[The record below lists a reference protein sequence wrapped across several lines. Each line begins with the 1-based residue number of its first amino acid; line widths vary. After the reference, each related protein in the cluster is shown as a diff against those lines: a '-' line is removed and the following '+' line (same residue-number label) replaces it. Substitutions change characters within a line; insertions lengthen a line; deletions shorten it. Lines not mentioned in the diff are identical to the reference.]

1 MKSLIAIV
9 ICILTAAISSQAF
22 ATAVLVDAQG
32 KVEVRIAGRSESA
45 KPGLELPDGS
55 TIEVRDGSAQ
65 VLLESGAM
73 DGIPA
78 NTKYTV
84 GQKAQG
90 GSRTDLGGGIALA
103 MKELAAAGE
112 GPTVHGMVKKVG
124 GPQRIRLGAKAPAKG
139 LRGIYPVGTAI
150 ILEPTITFRWS
161 EPANFKN
168 SVLVI
173 DDAKRRRLAVVKLK
187 PGETNF
193 HRSTEKLHLKKG
205 ESYSWFLAE
214 QVDSDVKGR
223 TARFK
228 FTILSASDAKA
239 LEGQKGK
246 IEALRMGRDGKDL
259 LIAQTYFGYGLYDDM
274 VNRLTPLY
282 ARAPTPF
289 TKKLLRLG
297 YARMGNAAEAAK
309 YE

>member
-1 MKSLIAIV
+1 MFKTMLMIIAASMLIV
-9 ICILTAAISSQAF
+9 PTTSF
-22 ATAVLVDAQG
+22 ASAVLVDAQG
-32 KVEVRIAGRSESA
+32 KVEVTISGKTESA
-45 KPGLELPDGS
+45 KVGTELPDGS
-55 TIEVRDGSAQ
+55 VVDVKKGSAQ

-84 GQKAQG
+84 GSKAHA

-103 MKELAAAGE
+103 MKELAASGE

-124 GPQRIRLGAKAPAKG
+124 GPQQIRLGAKAPAKG

-150 ILEPTITFRWS
+150 VLEPTITFKWS
-161 EPANFKN
+161 EPVGFKN
-168 SVLVI
+168 PVLVLE
-173 DDAKRRRLAVVKLK
+173 DAKRGRLAVLNLK
-187 PGETNF
+187 PGETSF
-193 HRSTEKLHLKKG
+193 HRSSDKLYLKSG
-205 ESYSWFLAE
+205 GSYSWFIAE
-214 QVDSDVKGR
+214 RVGEDVKGR

-228 FTILSASDAKA
+228 FTVLSDSQIRA
-239 LEGQKGK
+239 LGNQKNG
-246 IEALRMGRDGKDL
+246 IEAMRMGQDGKDL

-289 TKKLLRLG
+289 TRKLLRLG
-297 YARMGNAAEAAK
+297 YARMGNMTEAAK

>member
-1 MKSLIAIV
+1 MLKTIFMMIAASMLMV
-9 ICILTAAISSQAF
+9 PTTSF
-22 ATAVLVDAQG
+22 ASAVLVDAQG
-32 KVEVRIAGRSESA
+32 RVEVTVSGKKGSA
-45 KPGLELPDGS
+45 KVGTELPNGS
-55 TIEVRDGSAQ
+55 VVDVGNGSAQ

-84 GQKAQG
+84 GSKAHA

-103 MKELAAAGE
+103 MKELAASGE

-124 GPQRIRLGAKAPAKG
+124 GPQQIRLGAKAPAKG

-150 ILEPTITFRWS
+150 VLESTVTFKWS
-161 EPANFKN
+161 EPASFKN
-168 SVLVI
+168 PVLVL
-173 DDAKRRRLAVVKLK
+173 DNAKKRRLAVLKLK
-187 PGETNF
+187 LGQTNF
-193 HRSTEKLHLKKG
+193 HRSAEKLHLKRG
-205 ESYSWFLAE
+205 GSYSWFLAE
-214 QVDSDVKGR
+214 RVNGDVKGR

-228 FTILSASDAKA
+228 FTVLSGSRVKA
-239 LEGQKGK
+239 LKDQKSG
-246 IEALRMGRDGKDL
+246 IEAMRMGQDGKDL

-282 ARAPTPF
+282 ARAPTLF
-289 TKKLLRLG
+289 TRKLLRLG
-297 YARMGNAAEAAK
+297 YARMGNMREAAK

>member
-1 MKSLIAIV
+1 MFRTIIMAV
-9 ICILTAAISSQAF
+9 VAF
-22 ATAVLVDAQG
+22 VLMMPADSFASAVLIDAQG
-32 KVEVRIAGRSESA
+32 KVDVKVAGRAESA

-55 TIEVRDGSAQ
+55 TVETKEGSAQ

-84 GQKAQG
+84 GSSASS

-103 MKELAAAGE
+103 MKEIAATGE

-124 GPQRIRLGAKAPAKG
+124 GPEKLKLGAKVPSKG
-139 LRGIYPVGTAI
+139 LRGVYPVGTTI
-150 ILEPTITFRWS
+150 VLEPTITFKWS
-161 EPANFKN
+161 EPASFQNP
-168 SVLVI
+168 VLVI
-173 DDAKRRRLAVVKLK
+173 DDAKRKRLAVVTLK
-187 PGETNF
+187 SDQTVF
-193 HRSTEKLHLKKG
+193 HRSSDKLHLKGG
-205 ESYSWFLAE
+205 ESYSWFIGE
-214 QVDSDVKGR
+214 SVGGDVKGR

-228 FTILSASDAKA
+228 FTTLSDAKA
-239 LEGQKGK
+239 KKLVGQKGR
-246 IEALRMGRDGKDL
+246 IEAMKMGRDGKDL

-274 VNRLTPLY
+274 VNRLAPLY

-289 TKKLLRLG
+289 TKKLLRIG
-297 YARMGNAAEAAK
+297 YARMGDMAKAAK